1 MSIARRLASTSGAAL
16 VEVLVASGL
25 LVLVATGVA
34 PVMAQAVR
42 ASFSARTATMAA
54 VLTAQKIEQ
63 LRSLTWGVTADGIPM
78 SDVTT
83 DLSTEPGN
91 DAGPGLGASPPGT
104 LEENMPP
111 YVDYL
116 DGMGMWAGHGA
127 SPPAS
132 AVYVRRWSVQPLAG
146 DPDTLVLQA
155 MVTTARA
162 FPGPSAVQSRLVS
175 LRTRRR

>member
-1 MSIARRLASTSGAAL
+1 MSIAHRLASPSGSAL

-25 LVLVATGVA
+25 LIVAATGVA
-34 PVMAQAVR
+34 PVMAHAVR
-42 ASFSARTATMAA
+42 ASFSARAATSAA

-63 LRSLTWGVTADGIPM
+63 LRSLEWGITADGIPM

-83 DLSTEPGN
+83 DLSTEAAN
-91 DAGPGLGASPPGT
+91 DGGPGLGASPPGT

-116 DGMGMWAGHGA
+116 DGMGTWAGHGA

-162 FPGPSAVQSRLVS
+162 SPGPSAVQSRLVS
-175 LRTRRR
+175 LRTRRQ